1 MAIDIV
7 ILHATETL
15 IESKPNHGHLEIC
28 IAKIHQEKK
37 KYVDIMTTYM

>member
-28 IAKIHQEKK
+28 IAKIDQEKK
-37 KYVDIMTTYM
+37 SVLTL